1 MGSVKDMVGGVLE
14 LIGIR
19 ELTVVSVQEISPRF
33 RRFELVGE
41 GLRDASCGAGDK
53 VQVMLGAGART
64 YSPFAFDPARGALSF
79 LVYLHGGES
88 PGAAWGRQAAAGDRV
103 RVFGPRGS
111 LALGSID
118 GPVVLVGD
126 ETSFAVARALYDLR
140 GDQRRPALVFE
151 VSEPDEAERALDA
164 LGLEEAELVVRQP
177 GDAHLA
183 QLEASVR
190 AELDGLTDPTLVL
203 TGRAPAIQALR
214 SALKREPPRAKYKT
228 KAYWAPG
235 KRGLD

>member
-1 MGSVKDMVGGVLE
+1 MASVKDMVGGVLG

-19 ELTVVSVQEISPRF
+19 ELTVASVQEISPRF

-41 GLRDASCGAGDK
+41 GLRGASCAAGDK
-53 VQVMLGAGART
+53 VQVMLGGGART
-64 YSPFAFDPARGALSF
+64 YSPFAFDPTRGALSF

-88 PGAAWGRQAAAGDRV
+88 PGAAWGKQAAAGDRV

-111 LALGSID
+111 LALGSIE

-126 ETSFAVARALYDLR
+126 ETSFAVARSLYELR
-140 GDQRRPALVFE
+140 GNQHGPALVFE
-151 VSEPDEAERALDA
+151 VSEPDEAERALAA
-164 LGLEEAELVVRQP
+164 LGLQDAELVVRQP

-183 QLEASVR
+183 QLETSVR
-190 AELDGLTDPTLVL
+190 AELAGLTEPTLVL
-203 TGRAPAIQALR
+203 TGRAAAIQSVR
-214 SALKREPPRAKYKT
+214 SALKRQPPRAKYKT